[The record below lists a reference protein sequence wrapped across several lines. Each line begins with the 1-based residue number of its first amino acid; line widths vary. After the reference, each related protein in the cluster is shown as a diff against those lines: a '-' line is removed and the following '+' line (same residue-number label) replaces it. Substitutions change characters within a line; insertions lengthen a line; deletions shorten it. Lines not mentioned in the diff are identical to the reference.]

1 MNGLS
6 ISTHV
11 AAFIALVL
19 NLWLAG
25 DLVETLAGH
34 YARGGFEMLLI
45 VGYAV
50 FVLGIRIP
58 LAFWRRPEE
67 EPPPRDRTD

>member
-6 ISTHV
+6 LGTHV
-11 AAFIALVL
+11 AAFVALVL

-25 DLVETLAGH
+25 H
-34 YARGGFEMLLI
+34 YVRGGFEMVLI
-45 VGYAV
+45 GGYAV
-50 FVLGIRIP
+50 LVLGIRVP